1 MKYVR
6 TKAWPP
12 GFGLWMK
19 YIGGPAWKNSSLNR
33 DNWYA

>member
-12 GFGLWMK
+12 GFGVWMK
-19 YIGGPAWKNSSLNR
+19 YIGGPAYKSFLKKN
-33 DNWYA
+33 DWTA